1 MDTAR
6 LVSHLNLPSFT
17 LCKILGEICEGLPV
31 WTIFYKMLV
40 IDKLAVEAP
49 RRLLAQQLRQE
60 EGPGVLSKR

>member
-6 LVSHLNLPSFT
+6 LVAHLNLPSFT

-31 WTIFYKMLV
+31 WTSFYKMPV